1 LFVISY
7 MYSIISKSLLE
18 TYNKSNHKW
27 LILTD
32 MIMHTE
38 IVNCGGTYFLSFCVR
53 YS

>member
-1 LFVISY
+1 

-18 TYNKSNHKW
+18 TYSKSNHKW

-38 IVNCGGTYFLSFCVR
+38 IVNYGGTYFLGFCVR